1 MNSLWIALVI
11 FGCLVAAS
19 LLMMHWYPRLAA
31 HHRDDDTNTVIR
43 LVANILW
50 S

>member
-11 FGCLVAAS
+11 FGRLVAAS